1 MYNEDSKNLL
11 VLVNSSYQILPVDNK
26 KLFTKYVIIKNK
38 LKQEKSKKIKR
49 KKQHKEKTSKV
60 KN

>member
-11 VLVNSSYQILPVDNK
+11 VLVNSGYQILQVDNK

>member
-26 KLFTKYVIIKNK
+26 KIFTKYVIIKNK

>member
-11 VLVNSSYQILPVDNK
+11 VLVNSGYQILPVDNK

-49 KKQHKEKTSKV
+49 KKQYKEKTSKV

>member
-38 LKQEKSKKIKR
+38 LKQEKRKKIKR
-49 KKQHKEKTSKV
+49 QNNIKKKPQK
-60 KN
+60 

>member
-11 VLVNSSYQILPVDNK
+11 VLVNSGYQILQVDNK

-38 LKQEKSKKIKR
+38 LKQEKRKKIKR
-49 KKQHKEKTSKV
+49 KNNIKKKPQK
-60 KN
+60 

>member
-11 VLVNSSYQILPVDNK
+11 VLVNSGYQILPVDNK

-38 LKQEKSKKIKR
+38 LKQGKR
-49 KKQHKEKTSKV
+49 KKLKEK
-60 KN
+60 KNIKKNPQK

>member
-1 MYNEDSKNLL
+1 MYNEDSENLL
-11 VLVNSSYQILPVDNK
+11 VLVNSGYQILQVDNK

>member
-49 KKQHKEKTSKV
+49 KKQYKEKTSKV

>member
-11 VLVNSSYQILPVDNK
+11 VLVNFGYQILPVDNK